1 MTAPA
6 NTRPVRRHVLTP
18 DALEMVDTI
27 ARTGSFAAAA
37 RELGKVPSALTY
49 SVRQLEDALDVLLFD
64 RSSRQARL
72 TPAGEELLHEGRRL
86 LAQMDAVANRVQ
98 RVASGWETQLTIAVD
113 TALCQMPLFDLMDAF
128 YAMSPPTRLKV
139 QHEVLNGTLEALV
152 SGKADL
158 ALGLGSG
165 GVGASDIH
173 TETLGALDFDFV
185 AAPHHP
191 LAQAQHAHQTQHDA
205 NPHALPPLSNEALIA
220 HRIVAVADTANR
232 FDRVTVG
239 ILPGQDVLTVS
250 TMSDKLEAIRR
261 GLGCGSVPR
270 HLAKQGLAAGT
281 LVTFP
286 LAQPSRSVTM
296 HYGWRTTG
304 QPPGKALA
312 WWLNHLRNA
321 KTRQSL
327 LGRSAK

>member
-1 MTAPA
+1 MTPP
-6 NTRPVRRHVLTP
+6 THTPPVRRHVLTP

-49 SVRQLEDALDVLLFD
+49 NVRQLEEALDVLLFD

-86 LAQMDAVANRVQ
+86 LVQMDAVANRVQ

-158 ALGLGSG
+158 ALGLSSG
-165 GVGASDIH
+165 GVGASDIQ
-173 TETLGALDFDFV
+173 TEILGPLDFDFV
-185 AAPHHP
+185 VAPHHP
-191 LAQAQHAHQTQHDA
+191 LAQAHQAQADA
-205 NPHALPPLSNEALIA
+205 AKSAPPPLSNDTLVT

-270 HLAKQGLAAGT
+270 HLAQQGLAAGT
-281 LVTFP
+281 LVSLP
-286 LAQPSRSVTM
+286 LAQSSRSGTM

-304 QPPGKALA
+304 HPPGKALA
-312 WWLNHLRNA
+312 WWLDHLRNA
-321 KTRQSL
+321 KTKQAL
-327 LGRSAK
+327 LGCSPL